1 MDCEIPN
8 VSPNLSKFGKAGVL
22 ALLTLVGIWNDGNAI
37 TAVQTEVDS
46 VMENQKRKDGGEVS
60 LGNWGGDRQRNEPY
74 SREEVTPGGKPK
86 CLANDAI
93 CARGLAEEVGAR
105 KCTRQY
111 RGKRRA
117 EPDPDTRDSTR
128 STRKVGGK

>member
-60 LGNWGGDRQRNEPY
+60 LGNWGGDRQRN
-74 SREEVTPGGKPK
+74 SVLRRKAG
-86 CLANDAI
+86 DA
-93 CARGLAEEVGAR
+93 
-105 KCTRQY
+105 
-111 RGKRRA
+111 RA
-117 EPDPDTRDSTR
+117 GEIGER
-128 STRKVGGK
+128 